1 MITSRVQIAALLV
14 VAAGALGSC
23 RDRTP
28 MGPSAESAAVAP
40 LQAQKKPGGGGGGGG
55 GGGSGS
61 TPSGGVLDSCQQIV
75 NGSFK
80 QTIGSAGGTLTFGPV
95 TLSVPA
101 GALSKPVSIQAKI
114 PGGSS
119 VNVVQFKPD
128 GLIFQQPASLTVA
141 YWNCAGVAGK
151 TLKVAQVSDSLQI
164 LQYLQSATDTATQT
178 VTGALQH
185 FSNYAVAW

>member
-1 MITSRVQIAALLV
+1 MITSKVQIAALLV
-14 VAAGALGSC
+14 AASALGSC
-23 RDRTP
+23 RDRALT
-28 MGPSAESAAVAP
+28 GPGAP
-40 LQAQKKPGGGGGGGG
+40 LELQKKPPS
-55 GGGSGS
+55 GGSPTGS
-61 TPSGGVLDSCQQIV
+61 TPSGGVLDSCKQLV
-75 NGSFK
+75 NGSLK
-80 QTIGSAGGTLTFGPV
+80 QTVGAAGGTLTFGPF

-101 GALSKPVSIQAKI
+101 GALSKPVTIQAKI

-128 GLIFQQPASLTVA
+128 GLIFQQPASLTVG